1 MVFLVLLTPKEP
13 GGSRKY
19 FEQLSPSI
27 TAFFDIVP
35 WLDVARLWAS
45 TSITLST
52 YQPVNFEDFPRE
64 FFLTTRQPFFSS
76 LQFSSIVT
84 LKSMTIPLLN
94 TAYDNESDLVQGC
107 KEHNAFAQKLLYNQY
122 AETLMILC
130 LRYITNREDARDV
143 LMKALVE
150 CFRDIQAFE
159 YRGEGSLKAWLK
171 KVTVNHCLMHL
182 RKQRDFFREWDDKL
196 EGQLDTVND
205 QHVVSQLTVKEIMQ
219 WIHALPVGYKTVF
232 NLYVFEDMGHKEIA
246 AVLGISENTSKSQ
259 LHKARALLQKQI
271 IDAQRIAL

>member
-1 MVFLVLLTPKEP
+1 MY
-13 GGSRKY
+13 SR
-19 FEQLSPSI
+19 
-27 TAFFDIVP
+27 
-35 WLDVARLWAS
+35 
-45 TSITLST
+45 
-52 YQPVNFEDFPRE
+52 
-64 FFLTTRQPFFSS
+64 FFLIVRQPFFPRQ
-76 LQFSSIVT
+76 QFSSIVT
-84 LKSMTIPLLN
+84 LKSMNIPLLN

-107 KEHNAFAQKLLYNQY
+107 KEQNAFAQKLLYNQY
-122 AETLMILC
+122 AEPLMVLC
-130 LRYITNREDARDV
+130 LRYIVNKEDARDV
-143 LMKALVE
+143 LMKALVA
-150 CFRDIQAFE
+150 CFRDIKAFE

-196 EGQLDTVND
+196 EGQVETVSE
-205 QHVVSQLTVKEIMQ
+205 QHAVSQLAVKEIMQ